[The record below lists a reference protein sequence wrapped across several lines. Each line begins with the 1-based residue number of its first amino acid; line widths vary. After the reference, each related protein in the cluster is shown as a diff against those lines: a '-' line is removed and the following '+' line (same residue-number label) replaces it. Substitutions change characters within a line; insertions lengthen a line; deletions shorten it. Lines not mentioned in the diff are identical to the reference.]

1 MKYDKQVFYI
11 TISVALFILSATAL
25 FADDARPIPDSSL
38 LKGGQP
44 YFNSANYQ
52 SAIHGSDNL
61 SQLAKTQ
68 STLGEDAQAYG
79 FAAKSD
85 DAKFF
90 VIGAL
95 YAEALAHIRGGN
107 LELAAER
114 LAAIEDQLIVLEAP
128 GELYGYISN
137 VRSRVALG
145 KYATEVLVDMLSF
158 FQPFFDAHA
167 RQQSQDKQ
175 ILFQAGSWLV
185 DMSLTAAA
193 DNKALIHL
201 AKPQLKY
208 FMEEMK
214 RMDAPKGVLK
224 AYDSIDKIADKEE
237 ISDHDVQKV
246 LKQVKKIQTI
256 LG

>member
-1 MKYDKQVFYI
+1 MKFDKQFFGIAFAV
-11 TISVALFILSATAL
+11 VLFVLPATDL
-25 FADDARPIPDSSL
+25 FASDARPIPDSSL

-52 SAIHGSDNL
+52 STIHSSENL
-61 SQLAKTQ
+61 SRLAKKQ
-68 STLGEDAQAYG
+68 SPLGEDAAAYG

-95 YAEALAHIRGGN
+95 YAEALAHIRGGS
-107 LELAAER
+107 LEPAAER

-145 KYATEVLVDMLSF
+145 KYSADVLVDMLSF
-158 FQPFFDAHA
+158 FQPFFEAHA
-167 RQQSQDKQ
+167 RNQSQDKQ

-193 DNKALIHL
+193 DNKALIHQ

-208 FMEEMK
+208 FIEEMK

-224 AYDSIDKIADKEE
+224 AYDSIDEIAGKEK
-237 ISDHDVQKV
+237 ISDKDVQKV